1 MYLPLIDTKPS
12 DPLTM
17 MTAAIKS
24 MELTEWTRQAH
35 TLVTCDQHLYK
46 VLVHIKWEF
55 PEKLKN
61 LIPRLGEM
69 HFLMSFIG
77 CCGTLMTN
85 LGLSDLLRSAFG
97 SADKMLSGKNFPQ
110 NLSALRMVVEELL
123 RGSIDDMIKF
133 DDLTAFLQ
141 KLREQSPTS
150 KLWVDNLIRP
160 VFYMLFVR
168 AEREG
173 DWPIH
178 LYVVSIMIPYFFAA
192 GHQNYARYGLSYLHD
207 MKKLAAPILNK
218 FMQGERVTRHHRG
231 LWNGI

>member
-1 MYLPLIDTKPS
+1 
-12 DPLTM
+12 
-17 MTAAIKS
+17 
-24 MELTEWTRQAH
+24 
-35 TLVTCDQHLYK
+35 
-46 VLVHIKWEF
+46 
-55 PEKLKN
+55 
-61 LIPRLGEM
+61 
-69 HFLMSFIG
+69 
-77 CCGTLMTN
+77 MTN

-160 VFYMLFVR
+160 VFYTLFVR

-178 LYVVSIMIPYFFAA
+178 LYVVSIMITFL
-192 GHQNYARYGLSYLHD
+192 QLVIKT
-207 MKKLAAPILNK
+207 M
-218 FMQGERVTRHHRG
+218 RVTACT
-231 LWNGI
+231 ICMT